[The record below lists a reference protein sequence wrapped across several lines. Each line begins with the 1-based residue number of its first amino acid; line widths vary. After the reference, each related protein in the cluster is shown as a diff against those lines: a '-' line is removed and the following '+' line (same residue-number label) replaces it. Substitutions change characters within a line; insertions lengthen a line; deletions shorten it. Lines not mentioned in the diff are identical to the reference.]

1 VLEVELIMR
10 VSAVIA
16 AGGQGTRVGGDV
28 PKQLQDLGGKTLLT
42 MAVKPFEECRRVDE
56 IVIVIPEAFNEIES
70 TMGIQ
75 CDTPLRFVSGGS
87 RRQDSVALGVD
98 NVRKDTDVVLVHD
111 AARPFCTVSLIEHV
125 IDATIEAGA
134 VVPAIRVID
143 TVKEVAVDDTDG
155 SRFIEATLPRD
166 RIYLA
171 QTPQGFALN
180 VLRDAVELGRN
191 GATATDEAGL
201 VEKSG
206 HAVRLIEG
214 DMENLKVTTSD
225 DLKRARA
232 RISNHVFDD
241 GPRTRIGFGYDS
253 HRMAHGRRLVLGGV
267 DIPYRCGLDGHSDA
281 DAVCHAITDAVLG
294 AVAAGDIGQH
304 FPDTDPQWKDVSS
317 IDLLSKAVAIV
328 SDLGFFVGNIDV
340 VVIAEQPRIGP
351 HVQQMKKRLS
361 RSLGVSSSLIS
372 IKGKTAEGMDSVGR
386 GEAIAVHAVA
396 TVIQR

>member
-1 VLEVELIMR
+1 M
-10 VSAVIA
+10 IA

-28 PKQLQDLGGKTLLT
+28 PKQLQDLGGKTLLA
-42 MAVKPFEECRRVDE
+42 MAVKPFEQCRRVDE
-56 IVIVIPEAFNEIES
+56 IVIVIPEAFGGKES

-75 CDTPLRFVSGGS
+75 GDTPLRFVSGGS

-98 NVRKDTDVVLVHD
+98 NVRKDTDVVLIHD

-134 VVPAIRVID
+134 VVPAIHVID
-143 TVKEVAVDDTDG
+143 TVKKVAVGDTDG
-155 SRFIEATLPRD
+155 SRFVETTLPRD
-166 RIYLA
+166 QIYLA
-171 QTPQGFALN
+171 QTPQGFALD

-191 GATATDEAGL
+191 GVTATDEAGL
-201 VEKSG
+201 VEENG
-206 HAVRLIEG
+206 HPVRLIEG
-214 DMENLKVTTSD
+214 DMENFKVTTSD
-225 DLKRARA
+225 DLQRACNL
-232 RISNHVFDD
+232 ISSDSFDD

-253 HRMAHGRRLVLGGV
+253 HRMVHGRRLVLGGV
-267 DIPYRCGLDGHSDA
+267 EIPYKCGLDGHSDA

-317 IDLLSKAVAIV
+317 IDLLRKAVAFV
-328 SDLGFFVGNIDV
+328 SDLGFCVGNIDV

-351 HVQQMKKRLS
+351 HVLMMKERLS
-361 RSLGVSSSLIS
+361 GPLGISSSLIS

-396 TVIQR
+396 TVVQR